1 MSEAERA
8 RRNAIWKGKQALE
21 SKGIAEDKAIFSR
34 GCFFITQEDNTV
46 LEVGKLV
53 DDAPKW
59 NGAAPEGIAEA

>member
-1 MSEAERA
+1 M
-8 RRNAIWKGKQALE
+8 

-34 GCFFITQEDNTV
+34 GCFFITQEDNSV

-59 NGAAPEGIAEA
+59 NGRHLKALQKPENCGGPPNA